1 MSEEFWN
8 YVTIYSVIY
17 LAVDAL
23 IFGFAC
29 SIVERNKGYDDSGA
43 WFIWGTLFGFIAL
56 IVVCAKPV
64 NQAEKPKSYTGVPR
78 IFYCPNCN
86 ATYGGF
92 NVEKLVCPHCECPL
106 VPTTFL
112 RKDWNKLAKRE
123 KEAYRQQMYT
133 GKYLLCDVGTPCT
146 TVNEP
151 INAANEIKQYKE
163 LLDMGAITQE
173 EFESKKRQLLNL

>member
-1 MSEEFWN
+1 MSEEFWY
-8 YVTIYSVIY
+8 YVLVYCV
-17 LAVDAL
+17 
-23 IFGFAC
+23 IFGFTC
-29 SIVERNKGYDDSGA
+29 CTIEKNKGYRDGVA
-43 WFIWGTLFGFIAL
+43 WFIWGFLFGGFAL
-56 IVVCAKPV
+56 IAVCAKPV
-64 NQAEKPKSYTGVPR
+64 NQAEKPKSYVGIPR

-92 NVEKLVCPHCECPL
+92 NVEKLVCPHCERPL

-112 RKDWNKLAKRE
+112 RKDWNKLSKRE

-133 GKYLLCDVGTPCT
+133 GKYLLCDVGIPCT

-151 INAANEIKQYKE
+151 INAANEIKKYKE

-173 EFESKKRQLLNL
+173 EFDAKKRQLLNL